1 MNLEKFV
8 RTVPDFPEPGIMFR
22 DVTTIFNNADA
33 FRECVN
39 QFAELWNDTK
49 FDAIAGIDAR
59 GFIIGSGLAY
69 KLGLPFVP
77 LRKKGKLPFQTISE
91 CYELEYGKASLEVHI
106 DSITEKTKVLI
117 VDDLIAT
124 GGTIGAAV
132 KLIKRLGGE
141 IAGCGFIIQLPELGG
156 VSTLE
161 LAGVKTKSLLSFG
174 GH

>member
-39 QFAELWNDTK
+39 QFAQLWNDTK

-59 GFIIGSGLAY
+59 GFIIGSALSY
-69 KLGLPFVP
+69 KLGLPFIP
-77 LRKKGKLPFQTISE
+77 LRKKGKLPFETISE
-91 CYELEYGKASLEVHI
+91 RYELEYGEAILEVRT
-106 DSITEKTKVLI
+106 DSITERTKVLI

-124 GGTIGAAV
+124 GGTVGAAV
-132 KLIKRLGGE
+132 KLIMRLGGE
-141 IAGCGFIIQLPELGG
+141 VAGCGFIIQLPELGG
-156 VSTLE
+156 VSKLE
-161 LAGVKTKSLLSFG
+161 LTGIKTKSLLSYG

>member
-132 KLIKRLGGE
+132 KLIMRLGGE
-141 IAGCGFIIQLPELGG
+141 VAGCGFIIQLPELGG

-161 LAGVKTKSLLSFG
+161 LTGIKTKSLLSFG